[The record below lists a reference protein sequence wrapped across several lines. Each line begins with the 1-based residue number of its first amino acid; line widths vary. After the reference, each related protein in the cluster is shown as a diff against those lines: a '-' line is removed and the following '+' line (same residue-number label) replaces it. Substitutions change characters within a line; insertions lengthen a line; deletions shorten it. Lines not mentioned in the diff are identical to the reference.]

1 MISRIPQSPLHP
13 FRFTGQQ
20 ATFFGTTA
28 PSASGGCRG
37 VSGPAE
43 GGMGFHRLHGNEITP
58 MTVPG
63 SIMGGAVVKPRT
75 GPAAGGDPGG

>member
-1 MISRIPQSPLHP
+1 MISGIPHSPLHP
-13 FRFTGQQ
+13 IRFTGQQ
-20 ATFFGTTA
+20 AAFSGTTA

-63 SIMGGAVVKPRT
+63 STVGGAVIKPRT

>member
-13 FRFTGQQ
+13 FGFTGSQ
-20 ATFFGTTA
+20 AAFAETPV

-37 VSGPAE
+37 VSGPGE
-43 GGMGFHRLHGNEITP
+43 GGMGFHRLHENEITP
-58 MTVPG
+58 MTLPG
-63 SIMGGAVVKPRT
+63 STMGGAVIKPRT